1 LLSTINRD
9 LLVSMSRQSKQFQVP
24 DELAHLYDFANS
36 LDVRHFTHH
45 GVLHVQGDELSGPRQ
60 LAMWMS
66 QQGLLAGNAKITAA
80 MFDNALRL
88 RTSIRAYLECDPAE
102 RRKDNEAVRSLN
114 KMMKSFPLVAEARTG
129 RSMTLGTSRRDALAG
144 LSVVV
149 AELYDGSANGTLDRL
164 KMCAAE
170 ECRRVFFDRS
180 KPATRRWCMSTL
192 CGNRT
197 KTRTYRERHRIAD

>member
-1 LLSTINRD
+1 
-9 LLVSMSRQSKQFQVP
+9 MSEDSRKFQVP

-36 LDVRHFTHH
+36 LDVRRFSHH
-45 GVLHVQGDELSGPRQ
+45 GVQHAQGDELIGPRE
-60 LAMWMS
+60 LAAWMS
-66 QQGLLAGNAKITAA
+66 QQGLSTRDTKITAA
-80 MFDNALRL
+80 MFDSALQL
-88 RTSIRAYLECDPAE
+88 RTGVRAYLACDPAE
-102 RRKDNEAVRSLN
+102 RRTSKDAVRSLN
-114 KMMKSFPLVAEARTG
+114 AAMKLFPLVAEAPDV
-129 RSMTLGTSRRDALAG
+129 RSMALRGSRGDALTG

-149 AELYDGSANGTLDRL
+149 AELYDGSIRGTLDRL

-197 KTRTYRERHRIAD
+197 KTRTYRERHRAAG

>member
-1 LLSTINRD
+1 
-9 LLVSMSRQSKQFQVP
+9 MSRQSKQLQVP
-24 DELAHLYDFANS
+24 DELARVYDFANS

-45 GVLHVQGDELSGPRQ
+45 GVQHIQGDELSGPRQ

-129 RSMTLGTSRRDALAG
+129 RSMTLGALRRDALAG
-144 LSVVV
+144 LSLVV
-149 AELYDGSANGTLDRL
+149 AELYDGSIKGTLDRL

-192 CGNRT
+192 CGNRI
-197 KTRTYRERHRIAD
+197 KTRTYRERHRGVG